1 MINGVEMA
9 PPDAEI
15 KIEEKFEDKVK
26 KETL

>member
-9 PPDAEI
+9 PPDVEI

-26 KETL
+26 KET